1 MKKRITSIVIVLTLA
16 VSMITTNA
24 FVVNTKAV
32 SRDEI
37 LDSIVDGIKKDTEE
51 YHRTHI
57 KGKNGSRT
65 IIDNNYKKVKK
76 AKKGRRFPD
85 SYVAPYTSVKDQ
97 NVFSSCWMF
106 GETASL
112 ESNLMLKAGYGQGKA
127 STDPI
132 DLSEAQGLYVQYN
145 RQTREGTMSGTILPD
160 SDNDKETNSDR
171 YYGFDEGGWP
181 LDASMA
187 ITANKGAA
195 LESDNPYI
203 ARSSS
208 TMRDDART
216 MGGVAAANYRLNRFD
231 IKSAEQLP
239 EVYAV
244 TGSGLSR
251 TRVYDPSVRDIWK
264 SKIIGSG
271 AISGNYWQTTDAK
284 YHHGWGLDES
294 EYERFPNFWVF
305 DANTKS
311 KFDTNHVITI
321 VGYDDNYSKYN
332 FMAKNSNYAFDAM
345 TGEEVYIK
353 IDPMGEPV
361 VEFDAK
367 GHLVSID
374 KSETLEEG
382 YASFIV
388 PKEDGAW
395 YIKNS
400 YGTEASSKKTYDNGI
415 MYASYCEP
423 TLSETV
429 ASDTL
434 ESLDQIQNNE
444 KIYDTTLSHSSLSG
458 EVSQSTFSEGDKAAE
473 VYTIDPDKDFE
484 LGQVGYWTYD
494 EGVTT
499 RVKVYNELVDAAS
512 PESGT
517 LVYDS
522 SDVTDAYEGYHTIS
536 LDDKVLLTHGSNAS
550 IVISQTCDGD
560 SSLMIEFDYKDAGNA
575 GYVFNHNAGDTF
587 FYTRNEWFTQEEVDA
602 KAQKQGYTVG
612 NSTVKMFGN
621 LKEVPVPK
629 YTVTV
634 DGVETEVTQGDD
646 FTFPTASANGYAN
659 ADYSTLYA
667 PGQTVEVQEN
677 ITATSIGN
685 IDFTMEPG
693 ASVDL
698 RGNDGLRFCAEA
710 SYADDDFLNSDNVE
724 FGTLITPVDIFIGT
738 LDEEL
743 DLDKYEEFGDSKIA
757 KIVNSGWRLGNVGSF
772 AAGIIHLKEY
782 NWHRSFVANSY
793 MIIKYSNGSNKVL
806 YTGLSD
812 ERSLVQVVENL
823 RDAGYP
829 GLTQDQ
835 IAMLQKYL
843 NED

>member
-1 MKKRITSIVIVLTLA
+1 MKKKITSIVIVLTLA

-106 GETASL
+106 GEAASL
-112 ESNLMLKAGYGQGKA
+112 ESNLMLKAGYGQGKV
-127 STDPI
+127 STDPV

-244 TGSGLSR
+244 TGSGSSQ

-353 IDPMGEPV
+353 TDAQGEPV

-400 YGTEASSKKTYDNGI
+400 YGAEDGSKKTYDNGI

-473 VYTIDPDKDFE
+473 VFSIDSDKDFE
-484 LGQVGYWTYD
+484 LGQVGY
-494 EGVTT
+494 
-499 RVKVYNELVDAAS
+499 
-512 PESGT
+512 
-517 LVYDS
+517 
-522 SDVTDAYEGYHTIS
+522 
-536 LDDKVLLTHGSNAS
+536 
-550 IVISQTCDGD
+550 
-560 SSLMIEFDYKDAGNA
+560 
-575 GYVFNHNAGDTF
+575 
-587 FYTRNEWFTQEEVDA
+587 
-602 KAQKQGYTVG
+602 
-612 NSTVKMFGN
+612 
-621 LKEVPVPK
+621 
-629 YTVTV
+629 
-634 DGVETEVTQGDD
+634 
-646 FTFPTASANGYAN
+646 
-659 ADYSTLYA
+659 
-667 PGQTVEVQEN
+667 
-677 ITATSIGN
+677 
-685 IDFTMEPG
+685 
-693 ASVDL
+693 
-698 RGNDGLRFCAEA
+698 
-710 SYADDDFLNSDNVE
+710 
-724 FGTLITPVDIFIGT
+724 
-738 LDEEL
+738 
-743 DLDKYEEFGDSKIA
+743 
-757 KIVNSGWRLGNVGSF
+757 
-772 AAGIIHLKEY
+772 
-782 NWHRSFVANSY
+782 
-793 MIIKYSNGSNKVL
+793 
-806 YTGLSD
+806 
-812 ERSLVQVVENL
+812 
-823 RDAGYP
+823 
-829 GLTQDQ
+829 
-835 IAMLQKYL
+835 
-843 NED
+843 